1 MNITERIKGKAHQL
15 GFELVG
21 VTPSHPPPDFDYF
34 QWWLDQGYA
43 GTMEYLKRGLER
55 RGNPEIILPG
65 VKSIIC
71 CAINYYT
78 GDPPQGI
85 SDSSRTIAR
94 YAWGEDYHEVI
105 LARLNQ
111 LEEFIQ
117 SEIDPKALTKSY
129 VDTGAILERSYAERG
144 GLGWIGKNTC
154 LINNGLGS
162 YLFLGELL
170 TTLKLQYDHPT
181 FDQCGTCTRC
191 LDACPTGALPE
202 EYQMDAR
209 KCISYLTIEYRGE
222 FTEEESKMTHQ
233 HLYGCD
239 ICQEVCPYNQRIPV
253 TPLVE
258 FQPTNPFLKQKPE
271 EWEYLDEEQFK
282 QQTKNSSMNRI
293 QWSQWRRNLKVF

>member
-1 MNITERIKGKAHQL
+1 VNITERIKGKAHQL